1 MTPVDL
7 LEDAQLLYGRAQDH
21 IGTFNRLNSVD
32 AGLWQLK
39 DGRLPDG
46 IFTGTLILDR
56 AVLRAMKPVISDIAN
71 NLIHALDHVAAA
83 ASRTASSGR
92 PRNLYFPIA
101 PDDAAYEA
109 KRKTLEKLLDPLWLD
124 LFAAIRKAHKSY
136 QGYLWLLKEIS
147 NSGKHWELIA
157 GGASALA
164 LAWNPPGERQQS
176 IVEIPR
182 DHFAANDHFIFWQGS
197 DAVPSLP
204 FQIITQHR
212 FEGLD
217 GAADASA
224 DSVFSTCSRFV
235 ADVIAQSR
243 QRLDELAGS

>member
-1 MTPVDL
+1 MTPIDL

-21 IGTFNRLNSVD
+21 IGAFNRLNAS
-32 AGLWQLK
+32 LWQLK
-39 DGRLPDG
+39 HGRLPDG
-46 IFTGTLILDR
+46 TFTGTLVLDR

-83 ASRTASSGR
+83 VSRAASSGR

-101 PDDAAYEA
+101 PDDAAYEV
-109 KRKTLEKLLDPLWLD
+109 KRKPLEKLLDPQWLD
-124 LFAAIRKAHKSY
+124 LFAAVREAHKSY

-182 DHFAANDHFIFWQGS
+182 DHFAANDHFNFWKGA
-197 DAVPSLP
+197 DPVPALP

-217 GAADASA
+217 GGADASA

-235 ADVIAQSR
+235 ADVIAESR
-243 QRLDELAGS
+243 QRLDGAAGS